1 MIQIVAM
8 IITDN
13 DSDDSDN
20 DDNDSDMF
28 IKIILYSLKFSKTI
42 YLYLRV
48 NEETVFKI
56 FNFCHK

>member
-28 IKIILYSLKFSKTI
+28 IKIILYSLKFSKLSI
-42 YLYLRV
+42 YFY
-48 NEETVFKI
+48 E
-56 FNFCHK
+56 